1 MDRALSQPTDRD
13 VGRDAG
19 RDADLDPARA
29 QATGLQAD
37 SEARGVEDAMQAL
50 SRVSVELLDSYRRL
64 AERAERMEGELG
76 RTNAELERIL
86 ESLPTGVVVRDAEGR
101 VVRTNRALRSILGL
115 EPGQLERDGTHAAL
129 AGVGDEWVERELA
142 HADGRPLVLA
152 TVRSPFAGGAGG
164 SGGVGGGGGATSED
178 AAGGVE
184 AQDGSVQIVE
194 DRTELA
200 RLSQRLHALDKLA
213 SLGNMAGGIAH
224 ELRNPMNAVRGFAAL
239 MLPRL
244 AEGSKEREWA
254 QLIVEGVDEAD
265 AILSSM
271 LTIAAPE
278 ALAREGVD
286 GAELLEEAAA
296 MALRDASAEHGGG
309 PERWT
314 VVRAGVLP
322 RFEGDRIKLRQ
333 ALRNLIT
340 NALQAQPAGGEV
352 HASAAL
358 EGDQVVLRVVDAGP
372 GIAPELCG
380 RVLDPF
386 FTTRAQGTGL
396 GLALVGTIAQLHGG
410 RVDVSRAPAPLGGAD
425 VSLRIPFKPAD

>member
-1 MDRALSQPTDRD
+1 MDRTLSQPTDLDGDRD
-13 VGRDAG
+13 QDPGRDLAVG
-19 RDADLDPARA
+19 Q
-29 QATGLQAD
+29 QAA

-50 SRVSVELLDSYRRL
+50 SRVSVELLDSYRKL

-86 ESLPTGVVVRDAEGR
+86 ESLPTGVVVRDAAGR

-115 EPGQLERDGTHAAL
+115 APGELERLGTHAAL
-129 AGVGDEWVERELA
+129 AAVDDEWVERELS
-142 HADGRPLVLA
+142 HPDGRPLVLA
-152 TVRSPFAGGAGG
+152 TVRSPFASGASGLSADGDGDDRGG
-164 SGGVGGGGGATSED
+164 E
-178 AAGGVE
+178 
-184 AQDGSVQIVE
+184 DGSVQIVE

-200 RLSQRLHALDKLA
+200 RLSQRIHALDKLA

-239 MLPRL
+239 LLPRL
-244 AEGSKEREWA
+244 PADSKEREWA

-296 MALRDASAEHGGG
+296 MALRDALAEPDAA
-309 PERWT
+309 PEGWT
-314 VVRAGVLP
+314 LTCTADLP

-340 NALQAQPAGGEV
+340 NALQARPAGGEV
-352 HASAAL
+352 RATAAL
-358 EGDQVVLRVVDAGP
+358 EGGQVLLRVADAGP

-380 RVLDPF
+380 RVLDPV

-410 RVDVSRAPAPLGGAD
+410 RVDVSRASAPLGGAD
-425 VSLRIPFKPAD
+425 VSIRIPFKPAD